1 MNDKQYGLT
10 SQTVLFYSDM
20 VRCGFDWGLA
30 MTQLKELYDNNKAV
44 ALGDNKHVVNNYRC
58 KLLSNSL
65 RVPEGL
71 HNRSEG
77 TQS

>member
-30 MTQLKELYDNNKAV
+30 MVQLKELYDNNKAI
-44 ALGDNKHVVNNYRC
+44 ALDNG
-58 KLLSNSL
+58 
-65 RVPEGL
+65 EGK
-71 HNRSEG
+71 
-77 TQS
+77 

>member
-30 MTQLKELYDNNKAV
+30 MAQLKELYDNNKAI
-44 ALGDNKHVVNNYRC
+44 ALDNGEGGGGKTKC
-58 KLLSNSL
+58 SL
-65 RVPEGL
+65 TGL
-71 HNRSEG
+71 DGSSQDGR
-77 TQS
+77 